1 MVKKIIL
8 EGKEARAKLLKG
20 ALTVSRILGTTL
32 GPGGR
37 NSAIE
42 KKYSSPIVTNDGGET
57 ARHIVL
63 TDDPAADV
71 GAQIAI
77 ESTMKTNDRGGDGRS
92 TTAVFQGKILEVCSK
107 KIEEEDGIVAF
118 GAEQSMSADVI
129 GMSREILDQKDKVID
144 MLKKMARPLKKGELR
159 NVVATSLGRR
169 YPEYVDDVT
178 DAVEKTGVDG
188 YISVEDNWGTKY
200 GVETTLSLGMR
211 FTGSYATPAIITD
224 AVKNESI
231 WTESKILVTN
241 HRIERAEALDNLFA
255 DLMKNTK
262 IRQVVVISEGFSKE
276 FIFRV
281 NSLYNT
287 FVETMKKGQ
296 TLDFMRVIPVK
307 APSLTSDMF
316 KDVCAFTGSK
326 FFDKNNGDI
335 DLSNASQVYLGSAKK
350 IIIEEHETRLQEGA
364 GNVEERLNILK
375 KQLDEEK
382 DTAFKEQLK
391 RRIGAL
397 TSGFGIIR
405 VGASTEPDRIYIK
418 KKIEDAK
425 NSAIAALEE
434 GVVEG
439 GGMALFNIAKKLG
452 KDNILFEALQAPH
465 KKICSN
471 CGVTEMN
478 VPDTVL
484 DALKVTRL
492 AVENGCSTAS
502 SLITCEILFAE
513 KRSTLWD
520 ELNAKLHPNDN
531 DDFRAEENQ
540 ELKYRT

>member
-32 GPGGR
+32 GPSGR
-37 NSAIE
+37 NVIIE
-42 KKYSSPIVTNDGGET
+42 KKYSAPIITNDGGET

-63 TDDPAADV
+63 EDPIEDL
-71 GAQIAI
+71 GAQTAV

-92 TTAVFQGKILEVCSK
+92 TTAVFQGKILEICAK
-107 KIEEEDGIVAF
+107 KIEEEDNVPAF
-118 GAEQSMSADVI
+118 GVEQSMTSDVI
-129 GMSREILDQKDKVID
+129 GMSREILDQKDKVIE
-144 MLKKMARPLKKGELR
+144 MLKKVARPLKKGELR

-169 YPEYVDDVT
+169 YPEYVNDVT

-188 YISVEDNWGTKY
+188 YISVEDNYGTKY

-211 FTGSYATPAIITD
+211 FLGSYATPAIITD
-224 AVKNESI
+224 AVKNESV

-241 HRIERAEALDNLFA
+241 HRIEKADALDNLFG

-262 IRQVVVISEGFSKE
+262 IRQVVVIAEGFGKE
-276 FIFRV
+276 FIFRI
-281 NSLYNT
+281 NSSYKT
-287 FVETMKKGQ
+287 YIETLQQGK
-296 TLDFMRVIPVK
+296 TVDFIRVIPVK
-307 APSLTSDMF
+307 APSLTTDMF
-316 KDVCAFTGSK
+316 QDVCAFAGAK
-326 FFDKNNGDI
+326 LFDKNNGDI
-335 DLSNASQVYLGSAKK
+335 DLGNANQLNLGSAKK
-350 IIIEEHETRLQEGA
+350 IIIEENDTRLQDGA
-364 GNVEERLNILK
+364 GNVTERLNILK

-382 DTAFKEQLK
+382 DSAFKEQLK

-405 VGASTEPDRIYIK
+405 VGASTEGDRIYVK

-434 GVVEG
+434 GIVEG

-452 KDNILFEALQAPH
+452 KENILFDALQAPY
-465 KKICSN
+465 KKICLN
-471 CGVTEMN
+471 AGVKEMDI
-478 VPDTVL
+478 PDTVL

-492 AVENGCSTAS
+492 VVENGCSTAS
-502 SLITCEILFAE
+502 SLLTCEVAFGE
-513 KRSTLWD
+513 RRETLWD
-520 ELNAKLHPNDN
+520 ALDNKLYPNDN